1 MDYGWTILSITVEA
15 MCCINWT
22 TDLIVIILIDF
33 VLWTKYV
40 CTLDMNYVFRFRIS
54 HCVLEFLICCT
65 LRSINIDIIRPN
77 SPKFSI
83 SFHKYIISPSFSN
96 CFHHFSV
103 KSTEKPARCTEKPAG
118 IPKFRNFEFENSFWS
133 KLPENREISAGIPFP
148 VVTEI
153 FFKNENVNPGYS

>member
-54 HCVLEFLICCT
+54 HCVLEFLIYCV
-65 LRSINIDIIRPN
+65 L
-77 SPKFSI
+77 
-83 SFHKYIISPSFSN
+83 
-96 CFHHFSV
+96 
-103 KSTEKPARCTEKPAG
+103 
-118 IPKFRNFEFENSFWS
+118 
-133 KLPENREISAGIPFP
+133 
-148 VVTEI
+148 
-153 FFKNENVNPGYS
+153 